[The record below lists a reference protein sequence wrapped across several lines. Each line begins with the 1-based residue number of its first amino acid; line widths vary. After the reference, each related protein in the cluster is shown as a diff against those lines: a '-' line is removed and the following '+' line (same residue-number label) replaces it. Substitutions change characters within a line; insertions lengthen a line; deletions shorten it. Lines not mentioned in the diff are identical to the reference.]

1 MAADNKTAISTLN
14 DLIETCKDGANGF
27 MAAAAAVNKPDAKAQ
42 FASRAPIIEQAAAEL
57 QAEVRRLGGEAETT
71 GSVAATVHRGFINL
85 KSAITGKDE
94 AAIITECER
103 GEELAV
109 KSYEDA
115 LKKELPIQSRAIV
128 ERQLR
133 GTVQNLEQVRA
144 LGGRYGASE
153 PTIAPHPE
161 ADAR

>member
-27 MAAAAAVNKPDAKAQ
+27 MAAAAAVTKPDAKAL
-42 FASRAPIIEQAAAEL
+42 FASRAPIIEHAAAEL

-144 LGGRYGASE
+144 LGNRYGASE